1 MTTLLS
7 GALAMTTLLE
17 TTSLVHKEMSVWLT
31 RDLIVAHYWA
41 PDAVLKRA
49 PATQVSNGMQN
60 VGVNLR
66 QQAQCNQC
74 LPESFSPKR
83 LLDANKSVG
92 NVSFLAHKL
101 VRWILVF
108 VHHLTPRDVRNDSVP
123 RWYHLY
129 CAMEVVN
136 PLHGTLANHIH
147 DIMIIYQPV
156 ETTTGSI
163 DTNC

>member
-1 MTTLLS
+1 MCHLKISAGIRPPPTYSNGQLCQRSDAIVTVLALGLTAMTTLLS

-83 LLDANKSVG
+83 LLDENKSVG
-92 NVSFLAHKL
+92 KASFLAHKL

-108 VHHLTPRDVRNDSVP
+108 VHHLTPRDLRNDSVP
-123 RWYHLY
+123 R
-129 CAMEVVN
+129 
-136 PLHGTLANHIH
+136 
-147 DIMIIYQPV
+147 
-156 ETTTGSI
+156 
-163 DTNC
+163 